1 MKANFVDR
9 CPYVVVKFLHHL
21 PCADIG
27 DYVCIPRSWI
37 RVRRVTDRK
46 SIVAYPDEPPSIT
59 KMRIMNCEEPLDKWK
74 LYIAI
79 VNREAYSYNDAC
91 EYIMEKFHTTLRTK
105 SLAVIRTDYERVP
118 ATPTKR
124 CSPSL
129 KTINSSNSNQ
139 LKVVDRVTQSDTI
152 SNPSEYPEHSNV
164 ESRTLTSSNLTGAV
178 SFENTVIKENY
189 KKNHQDQASQPSSD
203 DLLLRYPY
211 IQRKPEKDKETQVNS
226 SGPGSRSTGK
236 TLHALKCPPTLANQI
251 REYTLNPEKNQLL
264 SIYRKHLHH
273 IALTQGIQDSR
284 IPNLRTFTLDIPEP
298 LFLDFNTGLNTS
310 FAIQN
315 PTNEDRQFSQ
325 LEISKS
331 SPVFREHPQVML
343 KQKTPDHSSEV
354 DCATSKPAAHS
365 EMTNASDV
373 SIVCTNSAEHQDSIV
388 EDMVVESRTLT
399 SSNLT
404 GAVSFE
410 NTVIKE
416 NYKKDHQDQA
426 SQPSSDDLLLRYP
439 YIQRKPE
446 KDNETQVNSSG
457 PGSRSTGKTL
467 HALKCPPTL
476 ANQIRDYTLNPEK
489 NQLLSIYREPLH
501 HIALTQ
507 GIQDS
512 RIPNLR
518 TFTLDFP
525 EPLIQDPI
533 TGLNTSFAIQN
544 PTNEDRQFSQLE
556 ISKSSPV
563 IRKHPQVMLKQKT
576 PDHSSEVNCA
586 TSKPAAH
593 SEMTN
598 ASDVSIVC
606 TNSAEHQDSIVEDM
620 VVDKLTKASCIEQNG
635 FSESSAENES
645 SANPK
650 ALVEANYSGQTIKTF
665 MEEASPMVEAVTS
678 SGISSTQDVDND
690 EGSNSSDLSSDEI
703 IADSTNSH
711 EQANQSVISVLNK
724 ADVWAD
730 QLFYLFQT
738 MKINFSET
746 CQIAHD
752 MHESLVQTQKVIERI
767 ANASEN
773 LRALKK
779 GKVVGVTSKE
789 VTMEVQQIA
798 EVNLAERKE
807 EENLDVSMEVDEKE
821 NNDVDSKSSKKDD
834 NCGDDIKD
842 VKGQD
847 RDNEVSKTTRGHI
860 RTFVLPPEYD
870 PNDTKWTLKYRED
883 DPKLNLVELV
893 PGSSVFINSIKLAH
907 CMRSARDCKALAR
920 KLLEEIFTQSALS
933 VCSLTGVRANA
944 FDISGTNV
952 RPGLDANARMAILTF
967 VEKHAL
973 EKKWGMFDS
982 QSVINSLRS
991 KIQDIRAKYAKTA

>member
-1 MKANFVDR
+1 MK
-9 CPYVVVKFLHHL
+9 YVVVQFLQL

-79 VNREAYSYNDAC
+79 VKVEVYSYNDAC
-91 EYIMEKFHTTLRTK
+91 EYIMDKFHTMLRTK
-105 SLAVIRTDYERVP
+105 SLAVIRTDYEHVP
-118 ATPTKR
+118 AASTKPY
-124 CSPSL
+124 SPSL
-129 KTINSSNSNQ
+129 KTINLSSPQSKKNRNQ
-139 LKVVDRVTQSDTI
+139 LNVVDRVTQSDTI

-164 ESRTLTSSNLTGAV
+164 ESRTLTSSYLTGAV

-189 KKNHQDQASQPSSD
+189 KKDHQDQASESSSD

-211 IQRKPEKDKETQVNS
+211 IQRKPEKDKETQVYS
-226 SGPGSRSTGK
+226 SGAGSRSMGK

-251 REYTLNPEKNQLL
+251 RDYTLNPEKNQLL
-264 SIYRKHLHH
+264 SFYREHLHH
-273 IALTQGIQDSR
+273 IALTQGIQDSS
-284 IPNLRTFTLDIPEP
+284 IP
-298 LFLDFNTGLNTS
+298 NTGLNTS
-310 FAIQN
+310 FAIKN

-325 LEISKS
+325 LEISNP
-331 SPVFREHPQVML
+331 SPVIREHPQVML

-373 SIVCTNSAEHQDSIV
+373 LIVCTNSAEHQDSIV
-388 EDMVVESRTLT
+388 EDMV
-399 SSNLT
+399 
-404 GAVSFE
+404 
-410 NTVIKE
+410 
-416 NYKKDHQDQA
+416 D
-426 SQPSSDDLLLRYP
+426 
-439 YIQRKPE
+439 
-446 KDNETQVNSSG
+446 
-457 PGSRSTGKTL
+457 
-467 HALKCPPTL
+467 
-476 ANQIRDYTLNPEK
+476 
-489 NQLLSIYREPLH
+489 
-501 HIALTQ
+501 
-507 GIQDS
+507 
-512 RIPNLR
+512 
-518 TFTLDFP
+518 
-525 EPLIQDPI
+525 
-533 TGLNTSFAIQN
+533 
-544 PTNEDRQFSQLE
+544 
-556 ISKSSPV
+556 
-563 IRKHPQVMLKQKT
+563 
-576 PDHSSEVNCA
+576 
-586 TSKPAAH
+586 
-593 SEMTN
+593 
-598 ASDVSIVC
+598 
-606 TNSAEHQDSIVEDM
+606 
-620 VVDKLTKASCIEQNG
+620 VDKLTEVSCIEQNVL
-635 FSESSAENES
+635 SESSAENES

-650 ALVEANYSGQTIKTF
+650 VLVEANYSGQTIKTF
-665 MEEASPMVEAVTS
+665 MEEASPMVEAVTL

-690 EGSNSSDLSSDEI
+690 KRSNSSDLSSDEI
-703 IADSTNSH
+703 ITDSPNSH
-711 EQANQSVISVLNK
+711 EQANQSVITLLNQ

-730 QLFYLFQT
+730 RLYDLFQT

-767 ANASEN
+767 ANVSEN
-773 LRALKK
+773 KRALKK
-779 GKVVGVTSKE
+779 GKVVGVPSKE

-834 NCGDDIKD
+834 NCGEDIKH

-870 PNDTKWTLKYRED
+870 PNDTKWTLKYREN

-907 CMRSARDCKALAR
+907 CMRSAKDSKALAR

-973 EKKWGMFDS
+973 QKKWGMFDS
-982 QSVINSLRS
+982 QSVLNSLRS